1 MITLLDTMGPAIW
14 RASWQA
20 AALALV
26 AVLLVRYF
34 GERLSPRWRFLL
46 WGVVLTRLLF
56 VATPASPWSAFNLV
70 RWNPESSA
78 QPFARHEAGARFPA
92 AGHRMGSTT
101 GPDETNVESPRVAG
115 SAPESSTAQVSASRQ
130 TPSLSSGVAM
140 ERTPSI
146 TSLAGAVFILRI
158 LTAFWLAGCLFF
170 GLKLLASVLILRRR
184 LSACRAVTD
193 EVLLGLLETS
203 RRRMGLKRTPVLLVT
218 PQCLSPCI
226 VGTWNPRIVLPESVV
241 TQSSPARLR
250 HVLAHELS
258 HLVRG
263 DLWTNWLLLAA
274 RVLHWFNPVAWWT
287 VREMIVEREAACDE
301 LALAAVGETDRS
313 AYAATIVE
321 LAASL
326 TPSAIAPGLVG
337 LFSSTCRLKARVER
351 LLRSPSVTTLRAP
364 LAASL
369 LVGMALIGLT
379 DAMPG
384 AQAQAPEAVPKAAP
398 ATQKEEPK
406 APQEDTHTV
415 AGRCVNNA
423 DRSALAGI
431 TVRLYRAEGRTSPPV
446 EIAKTVTDADGR
458 YAFKGLEPPRPENHL
473 DRLNYGVFGFADDR
487 PIGISF
493 FHFRDNKQ
501 ITELRMVR
509 ERATLSG
516 KVIDAAGRP
525 VAGAT
530 VLPYFV
536 WDRPA
541 PSLLSAKTDADGRF
555 KLDKLGVY
563 KWPDGK
569 AVTTSFQVQHPD
581 YPETRGEAKG
591 LPADVVVTLPAG
603 CVVTGTVTDGV
614 TGKPA
619 AGAVITARR
628 ADEWGE
634 SCVAAD
640 EDGRFRLVL
649 LEGRYDFLA
658 DAKDRVCVAVTG
670 RECLAGE
677 KVELPVFKLIG
688 GGLISGQVVNTA
700 TGESVTVSE
709 FGGPIMLGLFGPS
722 QPSGRA
728 ISPMRLAAV
737 DKTGRFTLRAAPGEN
752 FPYFVNISGER
763 MSWDTQKQSPVIVK
777 EGETTNYNMLIT
789 PEISPEEK
797 LKAARKIVLALS
809 MDPSD
814 RTAQILLEFRKLNH
828 TVDETELWCL
838 LMRELV
844 AIGRAAVP
852 QLCAELD
859 RTTENAM
866 LRRLGF
872 ALRAIG
878 DKRAVPA
885 LIRAIPRTLLPS
897 SSDYGLIV
905 SDKELMAFMQAHDLD
920 QGKGEHFGLGGPER
934 EIIGALHDLTGQNFE
949 DAELFSMSLSED
961 PRRRVL
967 QRRIY
972 VRQAQRW
979 QTWWEKNS
987 RSLTEEAA
995 YQKVK
1000 LNVADEPLPPAP
1012 EALGKAA
1019 RVSGVMSGA
1028 VLSPAI
1034 QKGEHAWHFF
1044 DLDTGYRPNWPARI
1058 PQVEASRDAKELAEW
1073 ASQNGVDLMCI
1084 THRAQDGTETYV
1096 LRALGM
1102 KVRQIDARDLRNL
1115 DKLIAAGSLPEGRP
1129 VGELLMHYDAK
1140 SEQLV
1145 PDANAAFLFIT
1156 REGSMG
1162 VIETT
1167 DRITRTAD
1175 LTGIAASPS
1184 SGGVGFHKGVQ
1195 FSLKAIIP

>member
-26 AVLLVRYF
+26 VVLLLRCF

-70 RWNPESSA
+70 SWNPESSA
-78 QPFARHEAGARFPA
+78 RPFARHEADAGFAA
-92 AGHRMGSTT
+92 AGHRIGSTT
-101 GPDETNVESPRVAG
+101 GPYETNVESPRVAG
-115 SAPESSTAQVSASRQ
+115 SAPESSMAQVSAPLQ

-146 TSLAGAVFILRI
+146 TSLSGAGFILRI

-184 LSACRAVTD
+184 LSACRTVTD
-193 EVLLGLLETS
+193 EVLLKLLESS
-203 RRRMGLKRTPVLLVT
+203 RRRMGLKRTPALLVT

-250 HVLAHELS
+250 HVLAHELA

-263 DLWTNWLLLAA
+263 DLWTNWLLLTA
-274 RVLHWFNPVAWWT
+274 RILHWFNPVAWWT
-287 VREMIVEREAACDE
+287 VRAMVAEREAACDE

-326 TPSAIAPGLVG
+326 APSAIAPGLIG
-337 LFSSTCRLKARVER
+337 LFSSPCRLQARLER

-369 LVGMALIGLT
+369 LLAMALIGLT

-384 AQAQAPEAVPKAAP
+384 AKGQTPKAAAP
-398 ATQKEEPK
+398 AATAKEEPN
-406 APQEDTHTV
+406 ENTHTV

-431 TVRLYRAEGRTSPPV
+431 TVRLYRADGRTSPPV
-446 EIAKTVTDADGR
+446 EVAQTVTDADGR
-458 YAFKGLEPPRPENHL
+458 YSFAGLEPPRPEGHL
-473 DRLNYGVFGFADDR
+473 DRLIYGVFGFADGR

-493 FHFRDNKQ
+493 FHFRDDKEVV
-501 ITELRMVR
+501 ELRMVR
-509 ERATLSG
+509 EKATLSG

-536 WDRPA
+536 FDRPA
-541 PSLLSAKTDADGRF
+541 PSLLAAKTDAEGRF
-555 KLDKLGVY
+555 KLDNLGVY
-563 KWPDGK
+563 KWPDGG

-619 AGAVITARR
+619 AGTTVSARR
-628 ADEWGE
+628 VDQWGEVCVSADE
-634 SCVAAD
+634 A
-640 EDGRFRLVL
+640 GRFRLVL
-649 LEGRYDFLA
+649 LEGRYDFVA
-658 DAKDRVCVAVTG
+658 EAKERVCVAVTS

-677 KVELPVFKLIG
+677 KIELPAFKLIG
-688 GGLISGQVVNTA
+688 GGFIAGQVVNTA
-700 TGESVTVSE
+700 TGESVTVPE
-709 FGGPIMLGLFGPS
+709 NGKGPIMLGLYGPS
-722 QPSGRA
+722 QPPGRA
-728 ISPMRLAAV
+728 ISPLRLAAV
-737 DKTGRFTLRAAPGEN
+737 DKTGRFILRAAPGEN
-752 FPYFVNISGER
+752 FPYFVNTRGVR
-763 MSWDTQKQSPVIVK
+763 MAWDTRQQPPVVVK
-777 EGETTNYNMLIT
+777 EGETTTYNLLIT
-789 PEISPEEK
+789 PAVSPEEK
-797 LKAARKIVLALS
+797 LIAARKVVEALS
-809 MDPSD
+809 KQPSD
-814 RTAQILLEFRKLNH
+814 RTAQIILEFRKLNH
-828 TVDETELWCL
+828 TVDECELWCL

-844 AIGRAAVP
+844 AVGREAVP

-859 RTTENAM
+859 RTTENVM

-878 DKRAVPA
+878 DPRAVPA

-905 SDKELMAFMQAHDLD
+905 SDKELMAFMQTHDLD
-920 QGKGEHFGLGGPER
+920 QRKGEHFGLGGPER
-934 EIIGALHDLTGQNFE
+934 EIIGALHALTGQNFD

-961 PRRRVL
+961 PRRQVL

-979 QTWWEKNS
+979 QTWWEANWRKS
-987 RSLTEEAA
+987 TDDAA
-995 YQKVK
+995 YQKVN
-1000 LNVADEPLPPAP
+1000 LNVAHEPLPPAP
-1012 EALGKAA
+1012 EALGKTA
-1019 RVSGVMSGA
+1019 RLSGVMSGA

-1034 QKGEHAWHFF
+1034 QEGEHAWHFF
-1044 DLDTGYRPNWPARI
+1044 DLDAGYRLNWPAHI
-1058 PQVEASRDAKELAEW
+1058 PKVEASRDAKELAEW
-1073 ASQNGVDLMCI
+1073 ARQNGVDLMCI

-1115 DKLIAAGSLPEGRP
+1115 DTLIAAGTLPEGRP
-1129 VGELLMHYDAK
+1129 VGELLMHYDAR

-1156 REGSMG
+1156 REGNMG
-1162 VIETT
+1162 LIETT
-1167 DRITRTAD
+1167 DRVTRTAD

-1195 FSLKAIIP
+1195 FNLKAIIP